1 MEVFK
6 CGLDSPIVETTKG
19 KLRGYYFNGVNIF
32 QGIRYAK
39 AKRFEMP
46 QPVDAWEGVKDAVS
60 YGMICPVLSQPM
72 PAGEVM
78 TPHRFWPTS
87 EHCQYLNVW
96 TNSLDKEAKKPVM
109 FWIHGGGFF
118 SGSSIEQECYDGFN
132 LAKMDDVVFVSVNH
146 RLNAFGYL
154 DIADFGIEKYKNACN
169 VGMADLVEALRWVRD
184 NIAQFGGDPENVT
197 IFGQSGG
204 GEKVTALGQIPE
216 AEGLFAKAIVMSGV
230 YMNGVV
236 DNASEVDS
244 KAFVEKIMDVLNI
257 EDHDVEK
264 LAKAPSAQYIW
275 AVNKAIVYFD
285 KQGKKVEWA
294 PKANDYY
301 TGSPLVSDFSE
312 YSLSVPTLVGT
323 VISEFG
329 FPIPTAKRDTL
340 SEEEREKI
348 VKDFYGEGSDEL
360 LKAFKAVYPNTNI
373 VYSTDLDTMFLPGT
387 VKYVKKKASEAKAPV
402 YNYMFAKIFDY
413 DAGRAA
419 WHCSDIPY
427 FLHNAEMIPICHQT
441 NYEFLNRVMSG
452 AFVNFARTGNPN
464 VEGLPKWQPCTK
476 DHMVTMVFDD
486 TCYTKENMQ
495 DELLPLVLKYK
506 PPFEFKIPVE
516 DPDSDEGGNAWVF

>member
-1 MEVFK
+1 M
-6 CGLDSPIVETTKG
+6 
-19 KLRGYYFNGVNIF
+19 
-32 QGIRYAK
+32 
-39 AKRFEMP
+39 
-46 QPVDAWEGVKDAVS
+46 
-60 YGMICPVLSQPM
+60 
-72 PAGEVM
+72 
-78 TPHRFWPTS
+78 
-87 EHCQYLNVW
+87 
-96 TNSLDKEAKKPVM
+96 
-109 FWIHGGGFF
+109 
-118 SGSSIEQECYDGFN
+118 
-132 LAKMDDVVFVSVNH
+132 
-146 RLNAFGYL
+146 
-154 DIADFGIEKYKNACN
+154 
-169 VGMADLVEALRWVRD
+169 
-184 NIAQFGGDPENVT
+184 
-197 IFGQSGG
+197 
-204 GEKVTALGQIPE
+204 
-216 AEGLFAKAIVMSGV
+216 
-230 YMNGVV
+230 
-236 DNASEVDS
+236 
-244 KAFVEKIMDVLNI
+244 
-257 EDHDVEK
+257 
-264 LAKAPSAQYIW
+264 
-275 AVNKAIVYFD
+275 
-285 KQGKKVEWA
+285 EWA

-301 TGSPLVSDFSE
+301 TGSPLASDFSE

>member
-1 MEVFK
+1 
-6 CGLDSPIVETTKG
+6 
-19 KLRGYYFNGVNIF
+19 
-32 QGIRYAK
+32 
-39 AKRFEMP
+39 
-46 QPVDAWEGVKDAVS
+46 
-60 YGMICPVLSQPM
+60 
-72 PAGEVM
+72 
-78 TPHRFWPTS
+78 
-87 EHCQYLNVW
+87 
-96 TNSLDKEAKKPVM
+96 
-109 FWIHGGGFF
+109 
-118 SGSSIEQECYDGFN
+118 
-132 LAKMDDVVFVSVNH
+132 MDDVVFVSVNH

-275 AVNKAIVYFD
+275 AVNKALVYFD

-301 TGSPLVSDFSE
+301 TGSPLASDFSE

-348 VKDFYGEGSDEL
+348 VKDFYGEGSDEVI
-360 LKAFKAVYPNTNI
+360 KAFKAVYPNTNI
-373 VYSTDLDTMFLPGT
+373 VYSTDLDTMFLPDT

-413 DAGRAA
+413 DTGRAA